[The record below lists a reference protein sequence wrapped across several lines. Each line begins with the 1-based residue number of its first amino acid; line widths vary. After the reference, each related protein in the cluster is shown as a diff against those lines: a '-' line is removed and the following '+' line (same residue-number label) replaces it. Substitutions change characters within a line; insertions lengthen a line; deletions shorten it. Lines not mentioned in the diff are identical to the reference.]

1 MKIVTTVLICIIAAV
16 VATGCATVVTNK
28 ANLNEAPQGVRIYPP
43 KVYLLVDTAKGK
55 TTIAYL
61 PDYRRAYD
69 LKPLTIFAKQDFKIE
84 TDGGQLT
91 ALTTNQDTTAM
102 LTFLKEAAELAA
114 KAAGYAV
121 SSTVINGTF
130 GLESGIYQL
139 GDDGVFR
146 KMTVAK

>member
-1 MKIVTTVLICIIAAV
+1 MKAATRLLICVLVAV
-16 VATGCATVVTNK
+16 VGTGCATVVTKK
-28 ANLNEAPQGVRIYPP
+28 AKLNEAPKGVRIYPP
-43 KVYLLVDTAKGK
+43 KVYLLVDTVEKK

-61 PDYRRAYD
+61 PDYSRAYD

-84 TDGGQLT
+84 TDEGQLK

-102 LTFLKEAAELAA
+102 LTFLKEAAALAA

-121 SSTVINGTF
+121 SSKVINGTF

-146 KMTVAK
+146 KMTE